1 MLSKAEEFL
10 QNKFVLLHF
19 YNALNKDDV
28 NVCKTSNFITN
39 PFQGCRDYNIA
50 RDKAMAE
57 KDQEAAT
64 EEEVP
69 EDDIEAE
76 DPNINLA
83 SLVDELER
91 AMEISKD
98 SVLPFRAVRLPCVAH
113 KARTKN
119 KSSFSSV

>member
-1 MLSKAEEFL
+1 M
-10 QNKFVLLHF
+10 
-19 YNALNKDDV
+19 Y
-28 NVCKTSNFITN
+28 KTSNFITN
-39 PFQGCRDYNIA
+39 PFQGCRDYNTA

-57 KDQEAAT
+57 KEQEAAT

-69 EDDIEAE
+69 ED
-76 DPNINLA
+76 PNINLA
-83 SLVDELER
+83 SLVEELER

-113 KARTKN
+113 KARTKK